1 MAIKYFIKSVVSEYE
16 KDGVIKKSYANIGT
30 IFESKNGLMM
40 ALEVLPLFSLKEGK
54 MLAFLNTPEEVE
66 NYKNARKTQGNSSNQ
81 LQDDTIPF

>member
-16 KDGVIKKSYANIGT
+16 KDGVMKKSYANIGT

-40 ALEVLPLFSLKEGK
+40 ALEVIPLFSLKEGK

-66 NYKNARKTQGNSSNQ
+66 NYKNSRKTQSNSSNQ
-81 LQDDTIPF
+81 VQDDTIPF